1 MPEEPEPLE
10 DLAAGLLNGAMVC
23 LLSAAFPGFLVWE
36 AITKWETWTADLR
49 SVLVWESL
57 IGVALLAISIQLL
70 RVGAR
75 HLWRNLQALRRRRQ
89 SSPTL

>member
-10 DLAAGLLNGAMVC
+10 DLAAGLLNGAMIC
-23 LLSAAFPGFLVWE
+23 LLSAAFPVFLTWRAVAQWG
-36 AITKWETWTADLR
+36 TWTADLR

-57 IGVALLAISIQLL
+57 SGLVVLLMSVQFL

-75 HLWRNLQALRRRRQ
+75 LLWRNAMALRRRRRA
-89 SSPTL
+89 SPII

>member
-1 MPEEPEPLE
+1 MADAPETPE
-10 DLAAGLLNGAMVC
+10 DLAAGLLNGAMFC
-23 LLSAAFPGFLVWE
+23 LLSAAFPGFLIWE
-36 AITKWETWTADLR
+36 AIAKWETWTGDLR

-57 IGVALLAISIQLL
+57 IGVALLATSIQLL
-70 RVGAR
+70 RLGAR

>member
-1 MPEEPEPLE
+1 MTDAAETPE

-23 LLSAAFPGFLVWE
+23 LLSAVFPAFLIWE
-36 AITKWETWTADLR
+36 AIAKWETWTGNLR
-49 SVLVWESL
+49 SVLVWDSL
-57 IGVALLAISIQLL
+57 IGLSLLAISIQLL

-75 HLWRNLQALRRRRQ
+75 HLWRNLQALRLRRR